1 MNIQMFGH
9 RCLVEHFRPKS
20 AQSAIIIPDA
30 AQQHDTHRFGKV
42 MAVGQGK
49 KDGEPLPMLVKE
61 GDIVMFQINQVME
74 HTQKY
79 VLHGKNYMNLLQ
91 SEIVMKLKDPTG
103 DISVANI
110 EMVGDYV
117 LLKHFFRTP
126 QNSLLVLPE
135 TVMKESAP
143 EFIYFKVMAA
153 GGGFGKPVKAGDE
166 VICNF
171 GRLTPIFFV
180 KRQKN
185 GTSENEEY
193 CYTREDWIDGLVV
206 EERLNEVGS

>member
-1 MNIQMFGH
+1 MNVKMFGH
-9 RCLVEHFRPKS
+9 RCLVEHYRPRT

-42 MAVGQGK
+42 VAVGQGQK
-49 KDGEPLPMLVKE
+49 NGTPEPMLVNV
-61 GDIVMFQINQVME
+61 GDVVMFQINQVME

-79 VLHGKNYMNLLQ
+79 SLEGKSYMNLLQ
-91 SEIVMKLKDPTG
+91 SEIVMRLKDPEG
-103 DISVANI
+103 DVAVSNI

-126 QNSLLVLPE
+126 EKSLLVLPE

-143 EFIYFKVMAA
+143 EFIYFKVIAA
-153 GGGFGKPVKAGDE
+153 GGGFGKPVKKDDE

-180 KRQKN
+180 KRQRN

-193 CYTREDWIDGLVV
+193 CYTREDWIDGVV
-206 EERLNEVGS
+206 LEDSAGS